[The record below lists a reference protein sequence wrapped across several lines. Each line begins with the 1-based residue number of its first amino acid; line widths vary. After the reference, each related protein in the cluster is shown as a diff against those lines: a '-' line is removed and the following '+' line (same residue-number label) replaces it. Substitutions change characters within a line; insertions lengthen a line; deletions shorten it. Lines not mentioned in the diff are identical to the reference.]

1 MTADRTQLRWAERND
16 YTRLGEVMFD
26 AVRNGDSPYS
36 EAQRSAWVPQP
47 RNGADW
53 FKRLD
58 RQAIVVAERDGDVLG
73 FMSLAE
79 SGYIDFAYI
88 KPEAQGTGLFR
99 RLYKLVESRAMNAGE
114 RRLWVHASLTAQPAF
129 SAMGFRIVRPEMVT
143 IGDQIFDRFEM
154 DKTLSSLV

>member
-1 MTADRTQLRWAERND
+1 MTADWTQLRWAEPDD

-47 RNGADW
+47 RNGSNW

-58 RQAIVVAERDGDVLG
+58 RQAIVVAERDSAILG

-88 KPEAQGTGLFR
+88 RPEAQGTGLFK
-99 RLYKLVESRAMNAGE
+99 RLYKLVESQAINADEG
-114 RRLWVHASLTAQPAF
+114 RLWVHASLKAQPAF
-129 SAMGFRIVRPEMVT
+129 SAMGFRIVRPETVT
-143 IGDQIFDRFEM
+143 IGDQILDRFEM
-154 DKTLSSLV
+154 EKALSSLV

>member
-1 MTADRTQLRWAERND
+1 MTADQIQLRLAEPDD
-16 YTRLGEVMFD
+16 YTCLGEVMFD

-36 EAQRSAWVPQP
+36 EAQRSAWVSQP

-58 RQAIVVAERDGDVLG
+58 RQAIVVAERDKAILG

-88 KPEAQGTGLFR
+88 RPEAQGTGLFR
-99 RLYKLVESRAMNAGE
+99 RLYKLVESRAIDVGE
-114 RRLWVHASLTAQPAF
+114 RRLWVHASLKAQPAF
-129 SAMGFRIVRPEMVT
+129 SAMGFRIVRPDTVT

-154 DKTLSSLV
+154 EKALSSLV